1 MYKNLIKIKPT
12 KKIVEAE
19 NLPKVLN
26 INPRS
31 IYNVKEE
38 FSTFIK
44 EETVDLICISESWER
59 ENATLET
66 IIEIDDYKVIS
77 NVHQRKGRGG
87 RPAIIVNS
95 RKYVIENLTNTSV
108 NIPWGVEIVW
118 AVLTPKD
125 VTNNSEVNPI

>member
-77 NVHQRKGRGG
+77 NVHQRKGR
-87 RPAIIVNS
+87 RQTC
-95 RKYVIENLTNTSV
+95 YYCQFT
-108 NIPWGVEIVW
+108 
-118 AVLTPKD
+118 
-125 VTNNSEVNPI
+125 

>member
-77 NVHQRKGRGG
+77 NVHQRKGRMQTC
-87 RPAIIVNS
+87 
-95 RKYVIENLTNTSV
+95 YYCQFT
-108 NIPWGVEIVW
+108 
-118 AVLTPKD
+118 
-125 VTNNSEVNPI
+125 